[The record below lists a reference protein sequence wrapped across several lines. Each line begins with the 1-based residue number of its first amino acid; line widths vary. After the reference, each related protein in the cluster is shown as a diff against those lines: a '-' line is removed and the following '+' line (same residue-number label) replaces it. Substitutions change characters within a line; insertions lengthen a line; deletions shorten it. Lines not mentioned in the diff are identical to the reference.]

1 MAKDIVKTTKIEKMD
16 ISEEKR
22 VELHMHSQMSSMD
35 GMTPVSE
42 LVKRAAKWGGHKA
55 VAITDHGVVQAYP
68 DAMNAAKKSNIKVI
82 YGIEAYLVDDGV
94 PIVSKTGDKTIEDTF
109 VVFDL
114 ETTGFSSKNDK
125 IIEIGA
131 VKIENGKVIDRFSE
145 FVNPERNIPD
155 KITELTSIT
164 DNMVEDK
171 ETIDKIL
178 PRFIDFIGESV
189 VVAHNAD
196 FDVSFINKNCKD
208 LKIEFKNSVMDT
220 VTLSRFLFPE
230 LKRYKLNVIAKHLGI
245 SLENHHRAVDD
256 AKATADILLK
266 CFEML
271 KEREITTLHNLNK
284 EFLGN
289 INIKKR
295 THIPFNNFG

>member
-1 MAKDIVKTTKIEKMD
+1 
-16 ISEEKR
+16 
-22 VELHMHSQMSSMD
+22 HSQMSAMD

-42 LVKRAAKWGGHKA
+42 LVKRAAKWGHKA

-68 DAMNAAKKSNIKVI
+68 DAMSAAKKGNIKVI

-94 PIVSKTGDKTIEDTF
+94 PIVSKAGDKTIEDTF

-131 VKIENGKVIDRFSE
+131 VKIEKGKIVDRFSE
-145 FVNPERNIPD
+145 FVNPKRTIPD

-164 DNMVEDK
+164 DNMVDDK

-178 PRFIDFIGESV
+178 PRFIDFIGDSV
-189 VVAHNAD
+189 VVAHNAS

-208 LKIEFKNSVMDT
+208 LKIEFENSVMDT

-230 LKRYKLNVIAKHLGI
+230 LKRHKLNVIAKHLGI

-266 CFEML
+266 SFEML
-271 KEREITTLHNLNK
+271 REKEIIT
-284 EFLGN
+284 
-289 INIKKR
+289 
-295 THIPFNNFG
+295 